1 MARGQ
6 RACRPLDS
14 PVAAGA
20 VQRRVVELKRSM
32 FKRNAVKWGVLAL
45 ALALSGGAG
54 AQAKEPVDLD
64 MVSRIRQEA
73 FHRSQ
78 VMATF
83 SHLTE
88 QIGPRL
94 TNSPAMSEA
103 NAWTRSRFTD
113 WGLQNVHDEAF
124 DAFGRGWEFS
134 NANVEMLSPRVTPL
148 YALPKAWTPGT
159 RGPVE
164 GEVIKVDIKKLAD
177 LDQYK
182 GKLAG
187 KILLLNDARDY
198 ARASSAD
205 SHRHDDA
212 GLAELQVFAVPKDV
226 ADAKADRARK
236 AREYLEK
243 QALTRATNAFFA
255 EQGVLATISI
265 SGWDN
270 GIIRV
275 GGGGSRKAGEPV
287 GVPELAMMAE
297 HYNQLV
303 RALDHKQ
310 PVKLRVD
317 VQARFTDDTDQPGY
331 NTLAEIR
338 GSSKADEIVMLGAHL
353 DSWHTGTGAADNAAG
368 VAVMMEAMRILKAV
382 GAKPKRTIRVALWSG
397 EEQGLVGSQDYV
409 SRHLARYPEPTDP
422 QQLTLPASMREPTG
436 ALQRQ
441 RDYDRFSAYF
451 NMDNGSGRFRG
462 IYAQENLA
470 AVPIFEAWLAPFHDV
485 GATTVATRNTGST
498 DHIAFDRVG
507 LPGFQFIQDRLD
519 YFTNVHHSNLDTWDH
534 AEPEDLKQAAA
545 IVASFVYHAAM
556 REEKLPRKPLL
567 AP

>member
-1 MARGQ
+1 MTLGPGGTGTTPDRLGDCSWSG
-6 RACRPLDS
+6 RE
-14 PVAAGA
+14 AG
-20 VQRRVVELKRSM
+20 VIV
-32 FKRNAVKWGVLAL
+32 FKWGMLSV
-45 ALALSGGAG
+45 ALALSGVAD
-54 AQAKEPVDLD
+54 AQTKETVDLD

-94 TNSPAMSEA
+94 TNSPAMGEA
-103 NAWTRSRFTD
+103 NAWTRSKFNE
-113 WGLQNVHDEAF
+113 WGLVNVHDEAF

-134 NANVEMLSPRVTPL
+134 NASVELLSPRVAPL

-159 RGPVE
+159 NGPVE
-164 GEVIKVDIKKLAD
+164 GEVIKVEIKKLAD

-187 KILLLNDARDY
+187 RILLLNDARDY
-198 ARASSAD
+198 ERATKSD

-226 ADAKADRARK
+226 ADAKADRAKK
-236 AREYLEK
+236 AKEYLEK
-243 QALTRATNAFFA
+243 QELTRATNAFFA

-303 RALDHKQ
+303 RAVDQKQ
-310 PVKLRVD
+310 AVKLRVN
-317 VQARFTDDTDQPGY
+317 VEARFTDTQDQPGY

-338 GSSKADEIVMLGAHL
+338 GSGKADEIVMLGAHM

-397 EEQGLVGSQDYV
+397 EEQGLIGSQDYV
-409 SRHLARYPEPTDP
+409 SKHFARYPEPTDP
-422 QQLTLPASMREPTG
+422 AQLTLPASMREPTG

-441 RDYDRFSAYF
+441 RDYDKFSAYF

-545 IVASFVYHAAM
+545 IVASFVYNAAM
-556 REEKLPRKPLL
+556 RDEKLPRKPLL
-567 AP
+567 TP

>member
-1 MARGQ
+1 MWVMMCLGISGMA
-6 RACRPLDS
+6 
-14 PVAAGA
+14 AA
-20 VQRRVVELKRSM
+20 Q
-32 FKRNAVKWGVLAL
+32 
-45 ALALSGGAG
+45 
-54 AQAKEPVDLD
+54 EPVDLD

-88 QIGPRL
+88 NIGPRL
-94 TNSPAMSEA
+94 TNSPQMAQA
-103 NAWTRSRFTD
+103 NAWTREKFND
-113 WGLQNVHDEAF
+113 WGLANVHDEAF
-124 DAFGRGWEFS
+124 DDFGRGWEFS
-134 NANVEMLSPRVTPL
+134 DASVEMLSPRTLPL
-148 YALPKAWTPGT
+148 HALPKAWTPGT

-164 GEVIKVDIKKLAD
+164 GEVMAVTIKKLAD
-177 LDQYK
+177 LEKYK

-187 KILLLNDARDY
+187 KILLLNEAREY
-198 ARASSAD
+198 KRGVEAD
-205 SHRHDDA
+205 SHRHDEA
-212 GLAELQVFAVPKDV
+212 GLAELQAFAVPKD
-226 ADAKADRARK
+226 ADKDRAKRIK
-236 AREYLEK
+236 TYTERQELA
-243 QALTRATNAFFA
+243 RATNKFFVA
-255 EQGVLATISI
+255 EGVLATLSI

-275 GGGGSRKAGEPV
+275 GGGGSRKAGESV
-287 GVPELAMMAE
+287 GVPELAMAAE
-297 HYNQLV
+297 HYNQLA
-303 RALDHKQ
+303 RAVERKQ
-310 PVKLRVD
+310 AVKLRVN
-317 VQARFTDDTDQPGY
+317 VKARFTDEANQPGY
-331 NTLAEIR
+331 NTVAEIP
-338 GSSKADEIVMLGAHL
+338 GSGSKAGEIVMLGAHM

-397 EEQGLVGSQDYV
+397 EEQGLIGSQAYV
-409 SRHLARYPEPTDP
+409 AKHFAAYPEPTDP
-422 QQLTLPASMREPTG
+422 AQKALPASLRESTG
-436 ALQRQ
+436 ALQKK

-470 AVPIFEAWLAPFHDV
+470 VMPIFKAWLEPFHDV
-485 GATTVATRNTGST
+485 GATTVVTRNTGST
-498 DHIAFDRVG
+498 DHVSFDRVG

-519 YFTNVHHSNLDTWDH
+519 YFSNVHHSNLDTWDH

-567 AP
+567 EG

>member
-1 MARGQ
+1 
-6 RACRPLDS
+6 
-14 PVAAGA
+14 
-20 VQRRVVELKRSM
+20 M
-32 FKRNAVKWGVLAL
+32 FIKDR
-45 ALALSGGAG
+45 
-54 AQAKEPVDLD
+54 
-64 MVSRIRQEA
+64 
-73 FHRSQ
+73 
-78 VMATF
+78 
-83 SHLTE
+83 
-88 QIGPRL
+88 
-94 TNSPAMSEA
+94 
-103 NAWTRSRFTD
+103 
-113 WGLQNVHDEAF
+113 
-124 DAFGRGWEFS
+124 
-134 NANVEMLSPRVTPL
+134 
-148 YALPKAWTPGT
+148 Y
-159 RGPVE
+159 E
-164 GEVIKVDIKKLAD
+164 GNP
-177 LDQYK
+177 
-182 GKLAG
+182 AG

-236 AREYLEK
+236 AKEYLEK